1 MLAGSVRAY
10 VNRFGVQPGREVLLF
25 MACDNGWAKARD
37 LVGAGARLSAVVDSR
52 SEVDPEF
59 KAVAKRAGA
68 LRRRRY

>member
-1 MLAGSVRAY
+1 
-10 VNRFGVQPGREVLLF
+10 